1 MGWMKKRTVE
11 LPNPDA
17 PLILEDEH
25 HWRLT
30 GPVVLDL
37 QRSERSLVTELEPD
51 ADIKAADLWGGFM
64 DGTLE
69 LTDEGVIWVPS
80 VHSRKFGFDAFR
92 LDPETVADI
101 HVAALP
107 GGRGDVDIDLTD
119 HRRVS
124 VKVRDPELWQEA
136 LDKAIGA

>member
-1 MGWMKKRTVE
+1 MAWMKKRTVE
-11 LPNPDA
+11 MSDADA
-17 PLILEDEH
+17 PRIQEDAE
-25 HWRLT
+25 HWRLS

-37 QRSERSLVTELEPD
+37 QRSERSLVNELVPD
-51 ADIKAADLWGGFM
+51 ADIKAADMWGGFM

-69 LTDEGVIWVPS
+69 VTDEGVIWVPS

-92 LDPETVADI
+92 LDPATVADI

-119 HRRVS
+119 NRRVS
-124 VKVRDPELWQEA
+124 VKVRDPHLWQKA
-136 LDKAIGA
+136 LDDVIGA

>member
-1 MGWMKKRTVE
+1 MAWMKKRTVE
-11 LPNPDA
+11 VPDA
-17 PLILEDEH
+17 DVPRIQEDGE
-25 HWRLT
+25 HWRLS

-37 QRSERSLVTELEPD
+37 QRSERSLVNELVPD
-51 ADIKAADLWGGFM
+51 ADIKAADMWGGFM

-69 LTDEGVIWVPS
+69 VTDEGVIWVPS

-92 LDPETVADI
+92 LDPATVADI

-119 HRRVS
+119 NRRVS
-124 VKVRDPELWQEA
+124 VKVRDPHLWQKA
-136 LDKAIGA
+136 LDDVIGA

>member
-1 MGWMKKRTVE
+1 MAWMKKRSVE

-17 PLILEDEH
+17 PLVHEGEDT
-25 HWRLT
+25 WRLT

-37 QRSERSLVTELEPD
+37 QRSERSLVSELEPG
-51 ADIKAADLWGGFM
+51 ADIKAADKWGGFM

-69 LTDEGVIWVPS
+69 LTNDGVIWVPS
-80 VHSRKFGFDAFR
+80 VHSRRFGFDAFR

-119 HRRVS
+119 KRRVS
-124 VKVRDPELWQEA
+124 VKVREPQLWAEA
-136 LDKAIGA
+136 LDGLIGA